1 VRVDFGGVLR
11 VVQTAPM
18 ARHIMTLTCDD
29 RPGIVAA
36 VSNAL
41 LKVGANIVENQQFS
55 DEDTNLFF
63 MRTLFDAESDD
74 VATVLTAIDSSE
86 AIEHQHL
93 AVRPAEERCRTM
105 ILVSKFDHCL
115 LDLLYRWK
123 SGDLPI
129 DIVGVVSNHEDCRA
143 LVEYYGLPFTLIP
156 VTAET
161 KHDAETELMKIVE
174 AEDVQLVVLARY
186 MQILSDWLCEQ
197 LAGRA
202 INIHHSFLPGFKGA
216 KPYHQAHDRGVKLVG
231 ASAHYVTADLD
242 EGPIIEQDVVRVT
255 HAETPARLVA
265 IGRDVERR
273 VLSNAVR
280 AHAESRIFLSG
291 RRTIVF

>member
-1 VRVDFGGVLR
+1 
-11 VVQTAPM
+11 M

-86 AIEHQHL
+86 AVEHQHL

-161 KHDAETELMKIVE
+161 KRDAETELMKIVE

-273 VLSNAVR
+273 VLSSAVR

>member
-1 VRVDFGGVLR
+1 
-11 VVQTAPM
+11 
-18 ARHIMTLTCDD
+18 MTLTCDV

-36 VSNAL
+36 VSDAL
-41 LKVGANIVENQQFS
+41 LKVDANIVENEQFS

-63 MRTLFDAESDD
+63 MRTVFDAESDD
-74 VATVLTAIDSSE
+74 VATVLTAIDSSD

-93 AVRPAEERCRTM
+93 AVRPEDERCRTL

-156 VTAET
+156 VTADT
-161 KHDAETELMKIVE
+161 KRDAETELMKLVE

-255 HAETPARLVA
+255 HAETPSRLVA

>member
-1 VRVDFGGVLR
+1 
-11 VVQTAPM
+11 M

-36 VSNAL
+36 VSSAL
-41 LKVGANIVENQQFS
+41 LQVSANIVENQQYS
-55 DEDTNLFF
+55 DLGTDLFF
-63 MRTLFDAESDD
+63 MRTLFDADTAD
-74 VATVLTAIDSSE
+74 VQTVLAAIDASP

-93 AVRPAEERCRTM
+93 AVRPVEERCRTI

-115 LDLLYRWK
+115 LDLLHRWK

-129 DIVGVVSNHEDCRA
+129 DIVGIVSNHEDCRS
-143 LVEYYGLPFTLIP
+143 LVEYYGLPFTVIP
-156 VTAET
+156 VTKDT
-161 KHDAETELMKIVE
+161 KADAEAQLLEMVE
-174 AEDVQLVVLARY
+174 AQDVGLVVLARY
-186 MQILSDWLCEQ
+186 MQILSDSLCRA
-197 LAGRA
+197 LSGRA

-216 KPYHQAHDRGVKLVG
+216 KPYHQAYDRGVKLIG

-255 HAETPARLVA
+255 HAESPARLVE

-273 VLSNAVR
+273 VLSTAVR
-280 AHAESRIFLSG
+280 DHAESRVFLSG
-291 RRTIVF
+291 HRTIVF

>member
-1 VRVDFGGVLR
+1 
-11 VVQTAPM
+11 M

-36 VSNAL
+36 VSAAL
-41 LKVGANIVENQQFS
+41 LDVNANILENQQYS

-63 MRTLFDAESDD
+63 MRTVFDADAAD
-74 VATVLTAIDSSE
+74 VQPVLDAIDASS
-86 AIEHQHL
+86 AVRHQHL
-93 AVRPAEERCRTM
+93 AVRPAEERCRTL

-115 LDLLYRWK
+115 LDLLYRWR

-129 DIVGVVSNHEDCRA
+129 DIVGVASNHEDTRG
-143 LVEYYGLPFTLIP
+143 LVEYYGLPFLHIP
-156 VTAET
+156 VTADT
-161 KHDAETELMKIVE
+161 KADAEAQLLKIVE
-174 AEDVQLVVLARY
+174 AEDVGLVVLARY
-186 MQILSDWLCEQ
+186 MQILSDSLCRE

-216 KPYHQAHDRGVKLVG
+216 KPYHQAHDRGVKLIG

-255 HAETPARLVA
+255 HAETPQRLVA

-273 VLSNAVR
+273 VLSRAVR
-280 AHAESRIFLSG
+280 DHAESRVFLSG

>member
-1 VRVDFGGVLR
+1 
-11 VVQTAPM
+11 M

-36 VSNAL
+36 VSSAL
-41 LKVGANIVENQQFS
+41 LKVGANIVENQQYS

-63 MRTLFDAESDD
+63 MRTVFDAAGED
-74 VATVLTAIDSSE
+74 VQSLLDAIDSSE

-93 AVRPAEERCRTM
+93 AVRPAEERCTK
-105 ILVSKFDHCL
+105 INNLSKIDHCL
-115 LDLLYRWK
+115 LDLLHRWR

-129 DIVGVVSNHEDCRA
+129 DVVGVVSNHEDCRG
-143 LVEYYGLPFTLIP
+143 LVEYFGLPFTVIP
-156 VTAET
+156 VTPET
-161 KHDAETELMKIVE
+161 KAESEAQLLELVE
-174 AEDVQLVVLARY
+174 AHDVGLVVLARY
-186 MQILSDWLCEQ
+186 MQILSDSLCRA

-216 KPYHQAHDRGVKLVG
+216 KPYHQAHDRGVKLIG

-255 HAETPARLVA
+255 HADTPARLVEV
-265 IGRDVERR
+265 GRDVERR
-273 VLSNAVR
+273 VLSSAVR
-280 AHAESRIFLSG
+280 AHADSRVFLSG
-291 RRTIVF
+291 HRTIVF

>member
-1 VRVDFGGVLR
+1 
-11 VVQTAPM
+11 M

-36 VSNAL
+36 VSRAL
-41 LKVGANIVENQQFS
+41 LQVEANIVENQQYS

-63 MRTLFDAESDD
+63 MRTVFDAEAAD
-74 VATVLTAIDSSE
+74 VEQVLDAIRKSP
-86 AIEHQHL
+86 AVAHQHL
-93 AVRPAEERCRTM
+93 AVRPEDEHCRTI

-143 LVEYYGLPFTLIP
+143 LVEYYGLPFTVIP
-156 VTAET
+156 VTPDT
-161 KHDAETELMKIVE
+161 KAE
-174 AEDVQLVVLARY
+174 AEAELLRMVDADDVGLVVLARY
-186 MQILSDWLCEQ
+186 MQILSDSLCRALE
-197 LAGRA
+197 GRA

-216 KPYHQAHDRGVKLVG
+216 KPYHQAHDRGVKLIG

-255 HAETPARLVA
+255 HAETPTRLVA
-265 IGRDVERR
+265 LGRDVERR
-273 VLSNAVR
+273 VLSRAVR
-280 AHAESRIFLSG
+280 DHAESRVFLSG

>member
-1 VRVDFGGVLR
+1 
-11 VVQTAPM
+11 M

-36 VSNAL
+36 VSDAL
-41 LKVGANIVENQQFS
+41 LKVDANIVENQQFS

-63 MRTLFDAESDD
+63 MRTVFDAESDD
-74 VATVLTAIDSSE
+74 VATVLTAIDSSD

-93 AVRPAEERCRTM
+93 AVRPEDERCRTL

-156 VTAET
+156 VTADT
-161 KHDAETELMKIVE
+161 KRDAETELMKLVE

-255 HAETPARLVA
+255 HAETPSRLVA

>member
-1 VRVDFGGVLR
+1 
-11 VVQTAPM
+11 M

-36 VSNAL
+36 VSAAL
-41 LKVGANIVENQQFS
+41 LDVNANILENQQYS

-63 MRTLFDAESDD
+63 MRTVFDADAAD
-74 VATVLTAIDSSE
+74 VGSVLDAIDASP
-86 AIEHQHL
+86 AVKHQHL
-93 AVRPAEERCRTM
+93 AVRPAEERCRTL

-129 DIVGVVSNHEDCRA
+129 DIVGVVSNHEDTRG
-143 LVEYYGLPFTLIP
+143 LVEYYGLPFLHIP
-156 VTAET
+156 VTEDT
-161 KHDAETELMKIVE
+161 KADAEAQLLKIVE
-174 AEDVQLVVLARY
+174 VEGVGLVVLARY
-186 MQILSDWLCEQ
+186 MQILSDSLCKA

-216 KPYHQAHDRGVKLVG
+216 KPYHQAHDRGVKLIG

-255 HAETPARLVA
+255 HAETPQRLVA

-273 VLSNAVR
+273 VLSRAVR
-280 AHAESRIFLSG
+280 DHAESRVFLSG

>member
-1 VRVDFGGVLR
+1 
-11 VVQTAPM
+11 M
-18 ARHIMTLTCDD
+18 
-29 RPGIVAA
+29 
-36 VSNAL
+36 
-41 LKVGANIVENQQFS
+41 K
-55 DEDTNLFF
+55 
-63 MRTLFDAESDD
+63 
-74 VATVLTAIDSSE
+74 
-86 AIEHQHL
+86 HQHL
-93 AVRPAEERCRTM
+93 AVRPAEERCRTL

-129 DIVGVVSNHEDCRA
+129 DIVGVVSNHEDTRG
-143 LVEYYGLPFTLIP
+143 LVEYYGLPFLHIP
-156 VTAET
+156 VTEDT
-161 KHDAETELMKIVE
+161 KADAEAQLLKIVE
-174 AEDVQLVVLARY
+174 AEDVGLVVLARY
-186 MQILSDWLCEQ
+186 MQILSDSLCGA

-216 KPYHQAHDRGVKLVG
+216 KPYHQAHDRGVKLIG

-255 HAETPARLVA
+255 HAETPQRLVA

-273 VLSNAVR
+273 VLSRAVR
-280 AHAESRIFLSG
+280 DHAESRVFLSG

>member
-1 VRVDFGGVLR
+1 
-11 VVQTAPM
+11 M

-36 VSNAL
+36 VSTAL
-41 LKVGANIVENQQFS
+41 LDVNANIVENQQFS

-63 MRTLFDAESDD
+63 MRTVFDAAEDD
-74 VATVLTAIDSSE
+74 VQIVLDAIDRS
-86 AIEHQHL
+86 AAVEHQHL
-93 AVRPAEERCRTM
+93 AVRPADERCRTL
-105 ILVSKFDHCL
+105 ILVSRFDHCL

-129 DIVGVVSNHEDCRA
+129 DIVGVVSNHEDTRG
-143 LVEYYGLPFTLIP
+143 LVEYYDLPFTHLP
-156 VTAET
+156 VTRET
-161 KHDAETELMKIVE
+161 KAAAETELLRIV
-174 AEDVQLVVLARY
+174 AAQDVGLVVLARY
-186 MQILSDWLCEQ
+186 MQILSDDLCQQ

-216 KPYHQAHDRGVKLVG
+216 KPYHQAHERGVKLIG
-231 ASAHYVTADLD
+231 ASAHYVTGDLD

-255 HAETPARLVA
+255 HAETPERLVA

-273 VLSNAVR
+273 VLSRAVR
-280 AHAESRIFLSG
+280 DHAESRVFLSG

>member
-1 VRVDFGGVLR
+1 
-11 VVQTAPM
+11 M

-41 LKVGANIVENQQFS
+41 LKVGANILENQQYS

-63 MRTLFDAESDD
+63 MRTVFDADD
-74 VATVLTAIDSSE
+74 AAVQGVLDDIDASPAVE
-86 AIEHQHL
+86 QQHL
-93 AVRPAEERCRTM
+93 AVRPAEERCRTL

-129 DIVGVVSNHEDCRA
+129 DIVGVVSNHEDCRG
-143 LVEYYGLPFTLIP
+143 LVEYYGLPFTVIP
-156 VTAET
+156 VTKDTKAEAEAELLR
-161 KHDAETELMKIVE
+161 KVDAEGVG
-174 AEDVQLVVLARY
+174 LVVLARY
-186 MQILSDWLCEQ
+186 MQILSDSLCSA

-216 KPYHQAHDRGVKLVG
+216 KPYHQAHDRGVKLIG

-255 HAETPARLVA
+255 HAETPERLVA

-273 VLSNAVR
+273 VLSRAVR
-280 AHAESRIFLSG
+280 DHAESRVFLSG
-291 RRTIVF
+291 HRTIVF

>member
-1 VRVDFGGVLR
+1 
-11 VVQTAPM
+11 M

-36 VSNAL
+36 VSAAL
-41 LKVGANIVENQQFS
+41 LDVNANILENQQYS

-63 MRTLFDAESDD
+63 MRTVFDADAAD
-74 VATVLTAIDSSE
+74 VQPVLDAIDASP
-86 AIEHQHL
+86 AVKHQHL
-93 AVRPAEERCRTM
+93 AVRPAEERCRTL

-115 LDLLYRWK
+115 LDLLYRWR

-129 DIVGVVSNHEDCRA
+129 DIVGVVSNHEDTRG
-143 LVEYYGLPFTLIP
+143 LVEYYGLPFLHIP
-156 VTAET
+156 VTEDTRA
-161 KHDAETELMKIVE
+161 DAEGQLLKIVD
-174 AEDVQLVVLARY
+174 AEDVGLVVLARY
-186 MQILSDWLCEQ
+186 MQILSDALCEA

-216 KPYHQAHDRGVKLVG
+216 KPYHQAHDRGVKLIG
-231 ASAHYVTADLD
+231 ATAHYVTADLD

-255 HAETPARLVA
+255 HAETPGRLVA

-273 VLSNAVR
+273 VLSRAVR
-280 AHAESRIFLSG
+280 DHAESRVFLSG

>member
-1 VRVDFGGVLR
+1 
-11 VVQTAPM
+11 M

-36 VSNAL
+36 VSAAL
-41 LKVGANIVENQQFS
+41 LAVDANIVENQQYS
-55 DEDTNLFF
+55 DEDTDLFF
-63 MRTLFDAESDD
+63 MRTVFDAEPHE
-74 VATVLTAIDSSE
+74 VEQVLAAIRDSS
-86 AIEHQHL
+86 AIAHHHLSARPEDEH
-93 AVRPAEERCRTM
+93 CRTVV
-105 ILVSKFDHCL
+105 LVSKFDHCL

-129 DIVGVVSNHEDCRA
+129 DIVGVVSNHEDCRG
-143 LVEYYGLPFTLIP
+143 LVEYYGLPFTVIP
-156 VTAET
+156 VTKDTKAE
-161 KHDAETELMKIVE
+161 AEAELLRLVE
-174 AEDVQLVVLARY
+174 AEGVGLVVLARY
-186 MQILSDWLCEQ
+186 MQILSDDLCRALE
-197 LAGRA
+197 GRA

-216 KPYHQAHDRGVKLVG
+216 KPYHQAHDRGVKLIG

-255 HAETPARLVA
+255 HAESPDRLVA

-273 VLSNAVR
+273 VLSRAVR
-280 AHAESRIFLSG
+280 DHAESRVFLSG

>member
-1 VRVDFGGVLR
+1 
-11 VVQTAPM
+11 M

-36 VSNAL
+36 VSAAL
-41 LKVGANIVENQQFS
+41 LDVNANILENQQYS

-63 MRTLFDAESDD
+63 MRTVFDADTAG
-74 VATVLTAIDSSE
+74 VQKVLDAIDASP
-86 AIEHQHL
+86 AIKHQHL
-93 AVRPAEERCRTM
+93 AVRPAEERCRTL

-129 DIVGVVSNHEDCRA
+129 DIVGVVSNHEDTRG
-143 LVEYYGLPFTLIP
+143 LVEYYGLPFLHIP
-156 VTAET
+156 VTEDT
-161 KHDAETELMKIVE
+161 KADAEAQLLKIVE
-174 AEDVQLVVLARY
+174 AEDVGLVVLARY
-186 MQILSDWLCEQ
+186 MQILSDSLCRA

-216 KPYHQAHDRGVKLVG
+216 KPYHQAHDRGVKLIG

-255 HAETPARLVA
+255 HAETPQRLVA

-273 VLSNAVR
+273 VLSRAVR
-280 AHAESRIFLSG
+280 DHAESRVFLSG

>member
-1 VRVDFGGVLR
+1 
-11 VVQTAPM
+11 M

-36 VSNAL
+36 VSSAL
-41 LKVGANIVENQQFS
+41 LDVAANILENQQYS
-55 DEDTNLFF
+55 DEDLGLFF
-63 MRTLFDAESDD
+63 MRTVFDCDTADVERVEDAIRSSDA
-74 VATVLTAIDSSE
+74 VAHA
-86 AIEHQHL
+86 QL
-93 AVRPAEERCRTM
+93 AVRPADEHCRTV

-115 LDLLYRWK
+115 LDLLHRWK

-129 DIVGVVSNHEDCRA
+129 DIVGVVSNHEDCRG
-143 LVEYYGLPFTLIP
+143 LVEYFGLPFTVIP
-156 VTAET
+156 VTKDTKAQAE
-161 KHDAETELMKIVE
+161 AELLAMVE
-174 AEDVQLVVLARY
+174 AQDVGLVVLARY
-186 MQILSDWLCEQ
+186 MQILSDGLCRALE
-197 LAGRA
+197 GRA

-216 KPYHQAHDRGVKLVG
+216 KPYHQAHDRGVKLIG

-255 HAETPARLVA
+255 HAETPERLVA

-273 VLSNAVR
+273 VLSRAVR
-280 AHAESRIFLSG
+280 DHAESRVFLAG

>member
-1 VRVDFGGVLR
+1 
-11 VVQTAPM
+11 M

-36 VSNAL
+36 VSAAL
-41 LKVGANIVENQQFS
+41 LDVNANILENQQYS

-63 MRTLFDAESDD
+63 MRTVFDADAAD
-74 VATVLTAIDSSE
+74 VGSVLDAIDASP
-86 AIEHQHL
+86 AVKHQHL
-93 AVRPAEERCRTM
+93 AVRPAEERCRTL

-129 DIVGVVSNHEDCRA
+129 DIVGVVSNHEDTRG
-143 LVEYYGLPFTLIP
+143 LVEYYGLPFLHIP
-156 VTAET
+156 VTEDT
-161 KHDAETELMKIVE
+161 KADAEAQLLKIVE
-174 AEDVQLVVLARY
+174 VEGVGLVVLARY
-186 MQILSDWLCEQ
+186 MQILSDSLCKA

-216 KPYHQAHDRGVKLVG
+216 KPYHQAHDRGVKLIG
-231 ASAHYVTADLD
+231 ASAHFVTADLD

-255 HAETPARLVA
+255 HAETPQRLVA

-273 VLSNAVR
+273 VLSRAVR
-280 AHAESRIFLSG
+280 DHAESRVFLSG

>member
-1 VRVDFGGVLR
+1 
-11 VVQTAPM
+11 M

-36 VSNAL
+36 VSSAL
-41 LKVGANIVENQQFS
+41 LDVSANIVEQQQYS
-55 DEDTNLFF
+55 DEDTRLFF
-63 MRTLFDAESDD
+63 MRTVFDAKPAD
-74 VATVLTAIDSSE
+74 VERVLEAIDASP

-93 AVRPAEERCRTM
+93 AARPAEEYYRTL

-129 DIVGVVSNHEDCRA
+129 DIVGVVSNHEDCRG
-143 LVEYYGLPFTLIP
+143 LVEYYGVPFTVVP
-156 VTAET
+156 VTKET
-161 KHDAETELMKIVE
+161 KAE
-174 AEDVQLVVLARY
+174 AEAAILEIVDETRTELVVLARY
-186 MQILSDWLCEQ
+186 MQILSDAMCER

-216 KPYHQAHDRGVKLVG
+216 KPYHQAHDRGVKLIG

-255 HAETPARLVA
+255 HAETPERLVSL
-265 IGRDVERR
+265 GRDVERR
-273 VLSNAVR
+273 VLSRAVR
-280 AHAESRIFLSG
+280 DHAESRVFLSG

>member
-1 VRVDFGGVLR
+1 
-11 VVQTAPM
+11 M

-36 VSNAL
+36 VSAAL
-41 LKVGANIVENQQFS
+41 LDVNANILENQQYS

-63 MRTLFDAESDD
+63 MRTVFDAAAAD
-74 VATVLTAIDSSE
+74 VQPVLDAIDASP
-86 AIEHQHL
+86 AVKHQHL
-93 AVRPAEERCRTM
+93 AVRPAEERCRTL

-129 DIVGVVSNHEDCRA
+129 DIVGVVSNHEDTRG
-143 LVEYYGLPFTLIP
+143 LVEYYGLPFLHIP
-156 VTAET
+156 VTEDTRA
-161 KHDAETELMKIVE
+161 DAEGQLLKIVE
-174 AEDVQLVVLARY
+174 AEDVGLVVLARY
-186 MQILSDWLCEQ
+186 MQILSDSLCEA

-216 KPYHQAHDRGVKLVG
+216 KPYHQAHDRGVKLIG

-255 HAETPARLVA
+255 HAETPGRLVA

-273 VLSNAVR
+273 VLSRAVR
-280 AHAESRIFLSG
+280 DHAESRVFLSG

>member
-1 VRVDFGGVLR
+1 
-11 VVQTAPM
+11 
-18 ARHIMTLTCDD
+18 MTLTCDD

-36 VSNAL
+36 VSDAL
-41 LKVGANIVENQQFS
+41 LKVDANIVENEQFS

-63 MRTLFDAESDD
+63 MRTVFDAESDD
-74 VATVLTAIDSSE
+74 VATVLTAIDSSD

-93 AVRPAEERCRTM
+93 AVRPEDERCRTL

-156 VTAET
+156 VTADT
-161 KHDAETELMKIVE
+161 KRDAETELMKLVE

-255 HAETPARLVA
+255 HAETPSRLVA

>member
-1 VRVDFGGVLR
+1 
-11 VVQTAPM
+11 M

-36 VSNAL
+36 VSAAL
-41 LKVGANIVENQQFS
+41 LQVGANILENQQFS

-63 MRTLFDAESDD
+63 MRTVFDAESDD
-74 VATVLTAIDSSE
+74 VAKVLTAIDSSQ
-86 AIEHQHL
+86 AIKHQHL
-93 AVRPAEERCRTM
+93 AVRPAEERCRTL

-115 LDLLYRWK
+115 LDLLHRWK

-129 DIVGVVSNHEDCRA
+129 DIVGVVSNHEDCRR
-143 LVEYYGLPFTLIP
+143 LVEYYGLPFTVIP
-156 VTAET
+156 VTPET
-161 KHDAETELMKIVE
+161 KRDAEHELMRLVDE
-174 AEDVQLVVLARY
+174 QDVQLVVLARY
-186 MQILSDWLCEQ
+186 MQILSDWLCGQ

-216 KPYHQAHDRGVKLVG
+216 KPYHQAHDRGVKIVG

-255 HAETPARLVA
+255 HADTPARLVA

-280 AHAESRIFLSG
+280 AHADSRVFLSG

>member
-1 VRVDFGGVLR
+1 
-11 VVQTAPM
+11 M

-36 VSNAL
+36 VSAAL
-41 LKVGANIVENQQFS
+41 LDVNANILENQQYS

-63 MRTLFDAESDD
+63 MRTVFDADAAD
-74 VATVLTAIDSSE
+74 VQPVLDAIDASS
-86 AIEHQHL
+86 AVRHQHL
-93 AVRPAEERCRTM
+93 AVRPAEERCRTL

-115 LDLLYRWK
+115 LDLLYRWR

-129 DIVGVVSNHEDCRA
+129 DIVGVVSNHEDTRG
-143 LVEYYGLPFTLIP
+143 LVEYYGLPFLHIP
-156 VTAET
+156 VTTDT
-161 KHDAETELMKIVE
+161 KADAEAQLLKIVE
-174 AEDVQLVVLARY
+174 AEDVGLVVLARY
-186 MQILSDWLCEQ
+186 MQILSDSLCRE

-216 KPYHQAHDRGVKLVG
+216 KPYHQAHDRGVKLIG

-255 HAETPARLVA
+255 HAETPQRLVA

-273 VLSNAVR
+273 VLSRAVR
-280 AHAESRIFLSG
+280 DHAESRVFLSG

>member
-1 VRVDFGGVLR
+1 
-11 VVQTAPM
+11 M

-36 VSNAL
+36 VSAAL
-41 LKVGANIVENQQFS
+41 LDVNANILENQQYS

-63 MRTLFDAESDD
+63 MRTVFDADAAD
-74 VATVLTAIDSSE
+74 VQPVLDAIDAS
-86 AIEHQHL
+86 AAVKHQHL
-93 AVRPAEERCRTM
+93 AVRPAEERCRTL

-129 DIVGVVSNHEDCRA
+129 DIVGVVSNHEDTRG
-143 LVEYYGLPFTLIP
+143 LVEYYGLPFLYIP
-156 VTAET
+156 VTEGT
-161 KHDAETELMKIVE
+161 KADAEARLLKIVE
-174 AEDVQLVVLARY
+174 AEDVGLVVLARY
-186 MQILSDWLCEQ
+186 MQILSDALCGA

-216 KPYHQAHDRGVKLVG
+216 KPYHQAHDRGVKLIG

-255 HAETPARLVA
+255 HAETPQRLVA

-273 VLSNAVR
+273 VLSRAVR
-280 AHAESRIFLSG
+280 DHAESRVFLSG